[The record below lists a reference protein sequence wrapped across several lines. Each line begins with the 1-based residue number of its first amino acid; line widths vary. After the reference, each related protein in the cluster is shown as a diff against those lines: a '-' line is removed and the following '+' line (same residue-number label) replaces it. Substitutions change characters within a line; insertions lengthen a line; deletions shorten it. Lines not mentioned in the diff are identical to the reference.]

1 MYFVNTQS
9 SSTHYFSGS
18 MSGYYGA
25 TTTTKNNGVDVYFE
39 KVHLVKIYI
48 SLTQVLKTTLKLH

>member
-18 MSGYYGA
+18 MSGYYGT
-25 TTTTKNNGVDVYFE
+25 TTTTKSDGVDVYFE
-39 KVHLVKIYI
+39 KVELVKTFI
-48 SLTQVLKTTLKLH
+48 SLIRVLKTTLK